1 MPFDATARPLW
12 LNLLAFALSAAVVWL
27 AGTRLSRYAEL
38 ITERTHAGGVLVG
51 TLLLGV
57 VASLP
62 EAVVS
67 VTAAAMGNARLAV
80 NTLLGGVVFSL
91 LIVAVTDGLIGKEA
105 LSSDIRH
112 PVVPLQGVLAILM
125 LVCAAAGIGAGDV
138 GALGVGAWTSGL
150 LLLYVLTV
158 SLVKHVQR
166 SLPWVVGREG
176 HPPPAEAA
184 APVSAGSRR
193 SLRSVVLCTVLAALA
208 ILVAGFVAAV
218 TADALSEQ
226 TGLGPSFA
234 GFVLGG
240 VATSLPEASS
250 TYAAVR
256 LKRYEMAFSDAFGT
270 NLCSVMLLFFCD
282 ACFDGGPVLNE
293 VGRFSLF
300 ATLLGAAVTAVYVAG
315 LIGRPQ
321 KVLLRMGLDS
331 VLVLILSVGGL
342 VLLYRLR

>member
-12 LNLLAFALSAAVVWL
+12 LNLLAFALSAAFVWL

-158 SLVKHVQR
+158 LLVKHVQR

-176 HPPPAEAA
+176 HPPPDEAA

-208 ILVAGFVAAV
+208 IVVAGFVAAV

-256 LKRYEMAFSDAFGT
+256 LKRLSAEMICPRSSAQGIKCASGWLSNNT
-270 NLCSVMLLFFCD
+270 ISLPL
-282 ACFDGGPVLNE
+282 VLE
-293 VGRFSLF
+293 TTKWLPISKTWPLT
-300 ATLLGAAVTAVYVAG
+300 ALGEPANVSP
-315 LIGRPQ
+315 RPGCTR
-321 KVLLRMGLDS
+321 RMGS
-331 VLVLILSVGGL
+331 VPSCCEVA
-342 VLLYRLR
+342 